1 MSLKFRNKILDKS
14 YEEVK
19 DIIISEYPMSSL
31 EFMQKYHFGKA
42 FLKNLSGGKTWN
54 EIIIDCGL
62 EPTMIRPG
70 NYTRK
75 DIINSVLDFYNYSI
89 ESNIKFSSCN
99 YRKFGRYSQTVIDK
113 NFNNWGELLKECGLY
128 EKLYNYKDLYETVSG
143 NSNIIRTSKKDKN
156 GNIVH
161 LSIEMVT
168 EIVKNNISD
177 SIIDFNKLDSE
188 YGLTRHILTK
198 AFGGLNNFYKVFNV
212 SVKKIKSTGENSIS
226 SILNSMNIGY
236 VKEFHG
242 PKNPFTGNL
251 LSYDFLIPSMNII
264 IEVHGKHHYE
274 YEEYFHKSIDNFE
287 NRSIIDNLKIDWA
300 YSNGYKLFIIPYSL
314 CTESYLLK
322 LISNIT

>member
-1 MSLKFRNKILDKS
+1 M
-14 YEEVK
+14 
-19 DIIISEYPMSSL
+19 
-31 EFMQKYHFGKA
+31 
-42 FLKNLSGGKTWN
+42 KNLSGGKAWN
-54 EIIIDCGL
+54 EIIIYCGL

-128 EKLYNYKDLYETVSG
+128 EKLYNYKNSYETVSG

-212 SVKKIKSTGENSIS
+212 SVKKIKSIGENSIS

-242 PKNPFTGNL
+242 PKNGQVCQNL
-251 LSYDFLIPSMNII
+251 VIFKCCASAVQSDTFYECAPKGLILCLC
-264 IEVHGKHHYE
+264 G
-274 YEEYFHKSIDNFE
+274 
-287 NRSIIDNLKIDWA
+287 
-300 YSNGYKLFIIPYSL
+300 PYVPYMVYTWP
-314 CTESYLLK
+314 CVRVFPVGR
-322 LISNIT
+322 